1 MKIERISLAQTEASV
16 NSPVRAAPRPDRTT
30 LRNTDSPLTP
40 TVKATQM
47 ARAMKQVNCVPP
59 SRPTTAPTP
68 TPAPAQATE
77 KPSVFKRMLLGAGA
91 LISSVGVVGGLLSIV
106 ALGPLGLAVAAGAG
120 VLGAAMIWLGGKA
133 K

>member
-1 MKIERISLAQTEASV
+1 
-16 NSPVRAAPRPDRTT
+16 
-30 LRNTDSPLTP
+30 
-40 TVKATQM
+40 
-47 ARAMKQVNCVPP
+47 
-59 SRPTTAPTP
+59 
-68 TPAPAQATE
+68 
-77 KPSVFKRMLLGAGA
+77 MLLGAGA